1 VVIQMENISLLLSE
15 ALAPYQAVL
24 GPAGPLGE
32 RMVSLRDGA
41 GALVMERAFTAAQL
55 RDKRQLTDV
64 VDGLRRDLMVAEGRI
79 EPCVIAA
86 MRHAALSRPFVPVP
100 AFV

>member
-1 VVIQMENISLLLSE
+1 MENISLLLSE

-24 GPAGPLGE
+24 GPVGVLGE
-32 RMVSLRDGA
+32 RLVSLKDASGA
-41 GALVMERAFTAAQL
+41 VVVERTFTAAHL
-55 RDKRQLTDV
+55 RDRRQLTDV

-86 MRHAALSRPFVPVP
+86 MRHAALDRPFIP
-100 AFV
+100 AQGFV

>member
-15 ALAPYQAVL
+15 ALAPYQAEL
-24 GPAGPLGE
+24 SPKGLMGE
-32 RMVSLRDGA
+32 RLVSLKDASGA
-41 GALVMERAFTAAQL
+41 VVIERTFTAAQL
-55 RDKRQLTDV
+55 CDKRQLTDV

-86 MRHAALSRPFVPVP
+86 MRHAAHDRPFIPTQG
-100 AFV
+100 FV

>member
-1 VVIQMENISLLLSE
+1 MENISLLLSE
-15 ALAPYQAVL
+15 ALAPYQASL
-24 GPAGPLGE
+24 SPEGSRGE
-32 RMVSLRDGA
+32 RLVTLRDAA
-41 GALVMERAFTAAQL
+41 GAIVIEHLFTADQL

-64 VDGLRRDLMVAEGRI
+64 VDGLHRDLMVAEGRI

-86 MRHAALSRPFVPVP
+86 TRHAELSRGFNAQ